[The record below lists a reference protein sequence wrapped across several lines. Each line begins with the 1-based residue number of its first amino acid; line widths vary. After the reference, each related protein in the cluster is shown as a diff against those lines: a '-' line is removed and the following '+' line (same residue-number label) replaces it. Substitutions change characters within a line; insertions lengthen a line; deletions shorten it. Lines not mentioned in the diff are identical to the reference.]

1 MTYIPKILR
10 QQVFERANGLCEY
23 CQASK
28 IIIMT
33 LQIDHIIPVQLG
45 GETKLDNLCASCDR
59 CNKYKKTDIQAI
71 DPQTNTMQ
79 YLFNPRSQQW
89 RDHFE

>member
-59 CNKYKKTDIQAI
+59 SNKYKKTDIQAI